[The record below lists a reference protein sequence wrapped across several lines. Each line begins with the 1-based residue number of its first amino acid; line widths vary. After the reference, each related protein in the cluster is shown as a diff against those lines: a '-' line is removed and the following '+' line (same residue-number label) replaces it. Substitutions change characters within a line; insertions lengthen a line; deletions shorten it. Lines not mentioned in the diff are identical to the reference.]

1 MQQPSLLDILTHT
14 PSWVWAVLVL
24 VIWIGLRRT
33 RDRDV
38 SPSRL
43 VLFPLIIAALAVSN
57 MAGSGFG
64 AATLEGLLLG
74 ALTGVYAAFVL
85 EKRNGAIKLP
95 DGRVRLAGEWTSL
108 AVIVAIFL
116 SRYVTTV
123 IGTVYPATAAGD
135 GFHFVTALLSG
146 FFSVMML
153 VRTGLRLRV
162 ALA

>member
-1 MQQPSLLDILTHT
+1 MLIALLVPLGLASLLFAI
-14 PSWVWAVLVL
+14 
-24 VIWIGLRRT
+24 
-33 RDRDV
+33 
-38 SPSRL
+38 
-43 VLFPLIIAALAVSN
+43 VLFRAALAKK
-57 MAGSGFG
+57 
-64 AATLEGLLLG
+64 AAPRAEGLLLG

-123 IGTVYPATAAGD
+123 IGTVDPAAAAGD